1 MGRMTQQ
8 PGAFNPYGAVDL
20 AALAQQRQ
28 AQERAAQV
36 SPAASGE
43 APSQAGPATVL
54 DVTEVTFEEEVLRRS
69 ATVPVVI
76 DFWAD
81 WCQPCKQLS
90 PLLEQMAAADG
101 GSWVLAK
108 IDVDANQQLA
118 AAAQVQSIP
127 TVMVVWQGQVVP
139 GFTGALPEPQV
150 RAFLDQVL
158 ALAGQAPPAD
168 TSDGAEP
175 PTDPALEAADD
186 ALLRDDLDGA
196 DSAYRAL
203 LADQPGHPEALVG
216 LSRVG
221 LLRRTGGVDA
231 TAAMAAAGSAPDD
244 VDAQCL
250 AADLELLDGD
260 VGAAVDRL
268 IGLVVRVSGDDRERA
283 RQHLVELFDLVGN
296 QDERVRRGRT
306 ALANALF

>member
-1 MGRMTQQ
+1 MTQQ

-28 AQERAAQV
+28 AQERAARSQ
-36 SPAASGE
+36 ATAGE
-43 APSQAGPATVL
+43 AGPGGPVTVL
-54 DVTEVTFEEEVLRRS
+54 DVTELTFEQDVLQRS

-101 GSWVLAK
+101 GAWVLAK
-108 IDVDANQQLA
+108 VDVDANQQLA

-139 GFTGALPEPQV
+139 GFSGALPEPQV
-150 RAFLDQVL
+150 REFVNQVL
-158 ALAGQAPPAD
+158 ALAAQGAPAGDAAPA
-168 TSDGAEP
+168 A
-175 PTDPALEAADD
+175 DPALDAAEE
-186 ALLRDDLDGA
+186 ALLRDDLDA
-196 DSAYRAL
+196 AEEAYRTI
-203 LADQPGHPEALVG
+203 LADRPGSPEATVG

-221 LLRRTGGVDA
+221 LLRRTRGVDP
-231 TAAMAAAGSAPDD
+231 TAAAAAADSAPDD
-244 VDAQCL
+244 VSAQCL
-250 AADLELLDGD
+250 AADLELLDGEVD
-260 VGAAVDRL
+260 AAVNRL
-268 IGLVVRVSGDDRERA
+268 IGLVSRVSGEDRDRA
-283 RQHLVELFDLVGN
+283 REHLVELFEMVGN
-296 QDERVRRGRT
+296 DDERIRQGRT

>member
-1 MGRMTQQ
+1 MTQQ
-8 PGAFNPYGAVDL
+8 PGAFNPYGAIDL

-28 AQERAAQV
+28 AQERAAQ
-36 SPAASGE
+36 A
-43 APSQAGPATVL
+43 SQATPDGVPASSGPVTVL
-54 DVTEVTFEEEVLRRS
+54 DVTELTFEEEVLRRS
-69 ATVPVVI
+69 TTLPVVI

-90 PLLEQMAAADG
+90 PLLEKMAAADG
-101 GSWVLAK
+101 GTWVLAK

-158 ALAGQAPPAD
+158 ALVSQVEPAD
-168 TSDGAEP
+168 GAAAEAP
-175 PTDPALEAADD
+175 ADPALDAADE

-196 DSAYRAL
+196 ENAYRAL
-203 LADQPGHPEALVG
+203 LAERPGHAEAEAG
-216 LSRVG
+216 LARVG
-221 LLRRTGGVDA
+221 LLRRTRGVDP
-231 TAAMAAAGSAPDD
+231 AAAHAAAGGAPDD

-260 VGAAVDRL
+260 VDAAVNRL
-268 IGLVVRVSGDDRERA
+268 IGLVGRVSGDDRDQA
-283 RQHLVELFDLVGN
+283 RQHLVGLFDLVGN
-296 QDERVRRGRT
+296 EDERIRRGRT